1 MIGVESQEVQ
11 DKGHILGRLVTIVG
25 LGFIGAYFLS
35 LVEDYRGTIRP
46 AVYSTVPSEPG
57 SPSIA
62 SIPLDESIQTV
73 PVTLSPEDQAILDAI
88 EAHHSGSSV
97 AEASSTSEATPPEEA
112 VVTTHAEHVPD
123 STVQTVAT
131 QGSVAPETSHNH
143 PPAPVTN
150 TTVQSAPNTT
160 AHSGNHDPA
169 ATTTA
174 APVQSSPVVTQP
186 ASPETVPATP
196 SGTVPIPAG

>member
-35 LVEDYRGTIRP
+35 QVEDYRGTIRP

-62 SIPLDESIQTV
+62 SIPLDASIQTV
-73 PVTLSPEDQAILDAI
+73 SVTLSPEDQAILDAI

-97 AEASSTSEATPPEEA
+97 TEASSTSEVALPEEA
-112 VVTTHAEHVPD
+112 VATSHPDHVTD

-143 PPAPVTN
+143 PAPATN

-160 AHSGNHDPA
+160 AHSGNHDPV

-186 ASPETVPATP
+186 AAPETVPVTP
-196 SGTVPIPAG
+196 SGTVPTPEG

>member
-1 MIGVESQEVQ
+1 MRSSE
-11 DKGHILGRLVTIVG
+11 ILEDRRDS
-25 LGFIGAYFLS
+25 GFISLRNLFTVLGIGAIVAYGL
-35 LVEDYRGTIRP
+35 DHRGEPTQDQRQIVTTTLP
-46 AVYSTVPSEPG
+46 SPEVVVSVP
-57 SPSIA
+57 
-62 SIPLDESIQTV
+62 
-73 PVTLSPEDQAILDAI
+73 LSPEDQAILDAI

-97 AEASSTSEATPPEEA
+97 TEASSTSEVALPEEA
-112 VVTTHAEHVPD
+112 VATSHPDHVTD

-131 QGSVAPETSHNH
+131 QGSAAPETSHNH
-143 PPAPVTN
+143 PAPATN

-186 ASPETVPATP
+186 PAPETVPTIP
-196 SGTVPIPAG
+196 SGSVPTPAG